1 LLQALASASARGLRT
16 LLVSGEESP
25 AQVRMRA
32 QRLAAADGVG
42 ILAETDLA
50 VVVETIAAELPDV
63 CVIDSVQTLH
73 AADVGSG
80 AGSVAQV
87 REAADRLLR
96 LAKSRNVAIV
106 LVGHVTKDGTVA
118 GPRVLE
124 HLVDAVLQFE
134 GDRYRHL
141 RVLRAVKNRFGSTD
155 EIGIFEMTG
164 AGLVPVV
171 DPSSALAEDGAAG
184 PGSVL
189 LPAIEGS
196 RPILLEVQA
205 LVAPSDLAMPRRQAT
220 GFDRNRLSMIAA
232 VLGRHAGI
240 ALGSSDVFVNVAGG
254 VRVDEPAADLA
265 VALAI
270 VSSPRGSPRRPS
282 WASPTSSRRPAPR
295 RRAPSW
301 CAALIPWVRRSG
313 WHWPDRMTA
322 MSEPLVDV
330 RTDPKML
337 EALRRIAPGTN
348 MRQGI
353 NDILRG
359 DLGAL
364 IVIGEPAEL
373 SFLFSGGIRL
383 DQSFSP
389 YLLYE
394 LAKMDGAIILNAMA
408 TRIVYANVQLMPDP
422 TIPSAETGTRH
433 RTAERVAKQTGALVI
448 SISQQRD
455 VVTLYVSDARYQLEE
470 ISDVLAKTNQA
481 VTTLETYRTRFDQ
494 VSTRLTALEFQG
506 AAMLDDVLVA
516 LQRAEMTSRM
526 RSEIERNV
534 VELGVEGRL
543 IKIQLDEMSEW
554 VPGDEVAMVRDYC
567 LDSLTGGPERA
578 LEQLH
583 ALPDSQLLEVE
594 SLAEVLGYPRT
605 ISPVDHAVTPRGYRV
620 LSKVPRLPEGVV
632 NHVVAHFGTL
642 EAFVRASQGEL
653 EEVEGVGAVR
663 AREIREGLRRL
674 QEQNLVDRYLNL

>member
-1 LLQALASASARGLRT
+1 
-16 LLVSGEESP
+16 
-25 AQVRMRA
+25 
-32 QRLAAADGVG
+32 
-42 ILAETDLA
+42 
-50 VVVETIAAELPDV
+50 
-63 CVIDSVQTLH
+63 
-73 AADVGSG
+73 
-80 AGSVAQV
+80 
-87 REAADRLLR
+87 
-96 LAKSRNVAIV
+96 
-106 LVGHVTKDGTVA
+106 
-118 GPRVLE
+118 
-124 HLVDAVLQFE
+124 
-134 GDRYRHL
+134 
-141 RVLRAVKNRFGSTD
+141 
-155 EIGIFEMTG
+155 
-164 AGLVPVV
+164 
-171 DPSSALAEDGAAG
+171 
-184 PGSVL
+184 
-189 LPAIEGS
+189 
-196 RPILLEVQA
+196 
-205 LVAPSDLAMPRRQAT
+205 
-220 GFDRNRLSMIAA
+220 
-232 VLGRHAGI
+232 
-240 ALGSSDVFVNVAGG
+240 
-254 VRVDEPAADLA
+254 
-265 VALAI
+265 
-270 VSSPRGSPRRPS
+270 
-282 WASPTSSRRPAPR
+282 
-295 RRAPSW
+295 
-301 CAALIPWVRRSG
+301 
-313 WHWPDRMTA
+313 

-481 VTTLETYRTRFDQ
+481 VTTLETYRARFDQ

-554 VPGDEVAMVRDYC
+554 VPGRRGRDGAR
-567 LDSLTGGPERA
+567 L
-578 LEQLH
+578 
-583 ALPDSQLLEVE
+583 LP
-594 SLAEVLGYPRT
+594 R
-605 ISPVDHAVTPRGYRV
+605 RGRR
-620 LSKVPRLPEGVV
+620 RLPS
-632 NHVVAHFGTL
+632 ARSRSCTRFPTRSSSRSSRWPSCW
-642 EAFVRASQGEL
+642 ATRARSRRSTTPSRRAATACCRRSRACRRASWPTSWPTSAPWRRSSGRHRASSRRWRASAPC
-653 EEVEGVGAVR
+653 GPVR
-663 AREIREGLRRL
+663 SARACAGSRSRIWSI
-674 QEQNLVDRYLNL
+674 VT